1 MKNYSKTLYLLRES
15 SFSRDSLFVSELIE
29 EVKELL
35 TESSEL
41 LERKAKQID
50 DSEIEEF
57 EKQITELRFIRSK
70 LLEILK
76 MDDE

>member
-15 SFSRDSLFVSELIE
+15 SFSRDSLFISELVE
-29 EVKELL
+29 EVKGLL

-41 LERKAKQID
+41 LERKTKQID
-50 DSEIEEF
+50 DSEIETF

>member
-15 SFSRDSLFVSELIE
+15 SFSRDSLFVSELVE
-29 EVKELL
+29 EVKGLI

-76 MDDE
+76 MDVE

>member
-1 MKNYSKTLYLLRES
+1 MKNYSQTLYLLRES
-15 SFSRDSLFVSELIE
+15 SFSRDSLFVSELVE
-29 EVKELL
+29 EVKGLI

>member
-15 SFSRDSLFVSELIE
+15 SFSRDSLFVSELVE
-29 EVKELL
+29 EVKGLL

-41 LERKAKQID
+41 LERKMKQID
-50 DSEIEEF
+50 DSEIETF
-57 EKQITELRFIRSK
+57 EQQITELRFMRSK

>member
-1 MKNYSKTLYLLRES
+1 MKNYSQTLYLLRES
-15 SFSRDSLFVSELIE
+15 SFSRDSLFVSELVE
-29 EVKELL
+29 EVKGLI

-41 LERKAKQID
+41 LERKAKRID

>member
-15 SFSRDSLFVSELIE
+15 SFSRDSLFVSELVE
-29 EVKELL
+29 EVKGLI

>member
-15 SFSRDSLFVSELIE
+15 SFSRDSLFVSELVD
-29 EVKELL
+29 EVKGLI

-50 DSEIEEF
+50 DSEIETF

>member
-1 MKNYSKTLYLLRES
+1 MKNYSQTLYLLRES
-15 SFSRDSLFVSELIE
+15 SFNRDSLFVSELVE
-29 EVKELL
+29 EVKGLI

>member
-15 SFSRDSLFVSELIE
+15 SFSRDSLFISELVD
-29 EVKELL
+29 EVKGLI

-50 DSEIEEF
+50 DSEIETF

>member
-15 SFSRDSLFVSELIE
+15 SFSRDSLFVFELVD
-29 EVKELL
+29 EVKGLI

-50 DSEIEEF
+50 DSEIETF